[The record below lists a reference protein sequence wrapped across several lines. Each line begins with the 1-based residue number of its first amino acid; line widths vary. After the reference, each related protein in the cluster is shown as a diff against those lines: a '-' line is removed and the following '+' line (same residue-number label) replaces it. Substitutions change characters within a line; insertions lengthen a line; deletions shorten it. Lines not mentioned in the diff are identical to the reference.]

1 MIKAQAISKGIGKKE
16 IIRELDLEIQAGEF
30 LAILGPNGAGK
41 STLLKIL
48 SLLMKP
54 SGGSLEIN
62 GLDAVKEAE
71 KIRPLLGVISHKTYL
86 YDALTASENLE
97 FYGKMYG
104 IAGLP
109 GRIREVIKEVGL
121 EFSLH
126 DQVGAFSRGMQQRLA
141 IARAILHRPRIL
153 LLDEPQTGLDQQALN
168 ILYQVMG
175 RLKAEGSTVIMVT
188 HILDHGLEDC
198 DRLLIMRQGRSVFL
212 GDKPET
218 LAGVREAYSLAVGGG
233 RA

>member
-1 MIKAQAISKGIGKKE
+1 MIKAQAISKRIGKKE
-16 IIRELDLEIQAGEF
+16 IIRAMDLEIGAGEF

-48 SLLMKP
+48 SLLMRP
-54 SGGSLEIN
+54 SEGRLEIN

-71 KIRPLLGVISHKTYL
+71 QVRPLLGVISHKTYL

-97 FYGKMYG
+97 FYGRMYG
-104 IAGLP
+104 IASIP
-109 GRIREVIKEVGL
+109 ERVREVIKEVGL

-126 DQVGAFSRGMQQRLA
+126 DQVGTFSRGMQQRLA

-168 ILYQVMG
+168 ILYQVIG
-175 RLKAEGSTVIMVT
+175 RLKAEGSTVVMVT
-188 HILDHGLEDC
+188 HILDHGLEAC
-198 DRLLIMRQGRSVFL
+198 DRLLVLRQGKPVYL
-212 GDKPET
+212 GEKPET
-218 LAGVREAYSLAVGGG
+218 LAGVRETYSLAVSGV

>member
-1 MIKAQAISKGIGKKE
+1 MLKAKAISKRIGKKA
-16 IIRELDLEIQAGEF
+16 IIQELDLEIQAGEF

-62 GLDAVKEAE
+62 GLDVVREAE
-71 KIRPLLGVISHKTYL
+71 KVRPLLGVLSHQTYL
-86 YDALTASENLE
+86 YDALTACENLE
-97 FYGKMYG
+97 FYGRMYG
-104 IAGLP
+104 TADLP

-126 DQVGAFSRGMQQRLA
+126 DQVGTFSRGMQQRLA

-153 LLDEPQTGLDQQALN
+153 LLDEPQTGLDQQALK
-168 ILYQVMG
+168 ILYQVIG

-198 DRLLIMRQGRSVFL
+198 DRLLIMRQGRSVFC
-212 GDKPET
+212 GKKPET
-218 LAGVREAYSLAVGGG
+218 LTGVREIYNQAVGGG
-233 RA
+233 KA

>member
-1 MIKAQAISKGIGKKE
+1 MIKAQAISKRIGKKE
-16 IIRELDLEIQAGEF
+16 IIRAMDLEIGAGEF

-48 SLLMKP
+48 SLLMRP
-54 SGGSLEIN
+54 TGGRLEIN

-71 KIRPLLGVISHKTYL
+71 QVRPLLGVISHQTYL

-97 FYGKMYG
+97 FYGRMYG

-109 GRIREVIKEVGL
+109 ERIREVIKEVGL

-126 DQVGAFSRGMQQRLA
+126 DQVGTFSRGMQQRLA

-153 LLDEPQTGLDQQALN
+153 LLDEPQTGLDQQALD
-168 ILYQVMG
+168 ILYQVIG

-188 HILDHGLEDC
+188 HILDQGLEDC
-198 DRLLIMRQGRSVFL
+198 DRLLVLRQGRPVFL

-218 LAGVREAYSLAVGGG
+218 LAGVRETYNLAVSGV

>member
-1 MIKAQAISKGIGKKE
+1 MLKAQAISKLIGKKA
-16 IIRELDLEIQAGEF
+16 IIRELDLEIRAGEF

-54 SGGSLEIN
+54 SGGSLQIN
-62 GLDAVKEAE
+62 GLDVAKEAE
-71 KIRPLLGVISHKTYL
+71 KVRPLLGVISHQTYL
-86 YDALTASENLE
+86 YDALTAFENLE
-97 FYGKMYG
+97 FYGRLYG
-104 IAGLP
+104 TANLP

-126 DQVGAFSRGMQQRLA
+126 DQVSTFSRGMQQRLA
-141 IARAILHRPRIL
+141 IARAILHRPRLL

-168 ILYQVMG
+168 ILYQVIG
-175 RLKAEGSTVIMVT
+175 RMKAEGSTIIMVT
-188 HILDHGLEDC
+188 HILDHGLADC
-198 DRLLIMRQGRSVFL
+198 DRLLIMGQGRPVFL

-218 LAGVREAYSLAVGGG
+218 LAGVRETYSLAVGGG
-233 RA
+233 TV

>member
-1 MIKAQAISKGIGKKE
+1 MIKAQAISKRIGKKA
-16 IIRELDLEIQAGEF
+16 IIREMDLEIGGGEF

-48 SLLMKP
+48 SLLMRP
-54 SGGSLEIN
+54 SEGRLEIN

-71 KIRPLLGVISHKTYL
+71 QVRPLLGVISHQTYL

-97 FYGKMYG
+97 FYGRMYG
-104 IAGLP
+104 VAGLTE
-109 GRIREVIKEVGL
+109 RVREVIKEVGL

-126 DQVGAFSRGMQQRLA
+126 DQVGTFSRGMQQRLA

-153 LLDEPQTGLDQQALN
+153 LLDEPQTGLDQQALD
-168 ILYQVMG
+168 ILYQVIG
-175 RLKAEGSTVIMVT
+175 RLKAEGSTVVMVT
-188 HILDHGLEDC
+188 HILDYGLEAC
-198 DRLLIMRQGRSVFL
+198 DRLLVLVQGKPVFL
-212 GDKPET
+212 GNKPET
-218 LAGVREAYSLAVGGG
+218 LAGVRETYSLAVSGV